1 MDGKTVRALGRSPI
15 NWNDSGKLR
24 AVGRVPGG
32 SVNPGKVVAGLA
44 RAAEAAG
51 AQIAEHAELMGLEF
65 GGRLKLQVERRRG
78 GFEERKIVAAKK
90 LLIATNAG
98 SVDFAGA
105 LFAGKEPAEPKLTF
119 ALATERLSRK
129 QLKAIGL
136 GSRRPFYTVDLP
148 YLWGKTTPDGRL
160 ILGSGLV
167 PGWGESLRMESR
179 DKKAA
184 ELDAKRMWQGL
195 EHVDV
200 RKGVAAERL
209 KSLEKRVRALHPVLK
224 KIRITHRW
232 AGPILLTKGFMPVF
246 RKHPRSDRVIVA
258 GGYSGHGVA
267 LSVYLGK
274 WAAGHLLGRRELPDW
289 PRP

>member
-1 MDGKTVRALGRSPI
+1 
-15 NWNDSGKLR
+15 LR
-24 AVGRVPGG
+24 AVRKVPGG
-32 SVNPGKVVAGLA
+32 SVNPAKVVAGLA
-44 RAAEAAG
+44 RAAQRAG
-51 AQIAEHAELMGLEF
+51 VDIAELSEVLGIEF
-65 GGRLKLQVERRRG
+65 GDPLKLRVKRLRG
-78 GFEERKIVAAKK
+78 RTGERKTIFAEKI
-90 LLIATNAG
+90 LIATNAG
-98 SVDFAGA
+98 SVDFAGR

-119 ALATERLSRK
+119 ALATERLSKK

-179 DKKAA
+179 DKKAS
-184 ELDAKRMWQGL
+184 ELDVKKVWKGL

-200 RKGVAAERL
+200 GRGAAAERL
-209 KSLEKRVRALHPVLK
+209 KSLEKRVRALHPVLE
-224 KIRITHRW
+224 KIRITHGW
-232 AGPILLTKGFMPVF
+232 GGPILITHGFMPVF
-246 RKHPRSDRVIVA
+246 RPHPKSARVLVA

-274 WAAGHLLGRRELPDW
+274 WAAEHLVGRRKLPKW
-289 PRP
+289 KS